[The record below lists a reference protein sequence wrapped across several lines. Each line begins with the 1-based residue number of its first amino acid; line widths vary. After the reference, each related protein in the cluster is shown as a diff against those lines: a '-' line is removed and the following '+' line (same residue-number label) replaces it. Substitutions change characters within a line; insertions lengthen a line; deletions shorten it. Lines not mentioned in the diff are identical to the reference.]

1 MPYIFLFKVSVNVCV
16 TITVV
21 QTSSQFFSFG
31 FMVLYSWVSC
41 FACLLICYHIWNV
54 CNRTIGLSLKFFQV
68 GLDQKH
74 GEVLSTY
81 QDIVKLWHH
90 QFLCHLQPI
99 AQCCVLFLGVLLL
112 IHGGNRTWVWIS
124 MCRDMIQY
132 WRRFLTQMLKR
143 LGQRHTCVLLVSIVL
158 MLVCA
163 HGIGICDNDSRRME
177 LSEVIHAAH
186 ASNGIG
192 GVRVSFHVAHLPL
205 FLENSGWVGFSC
217 P

>member
-1 MPYIFLFKVSVNVCV
+1 MPYIFLFKVSVNICDCYCCSNLFPV
-16 TITVV
+16 
-21 QTSSQFFSFG
+21 FSYLL
-31 FMVLYSWVSC
+31 MVLYSWVSC
-41 FACLLICYHIWNV
+41 FACLLICYHIWNL
-54 CNRTIGLSLKFFQV
+54 CNKTIGLSLKFFQV

-99 AQCCVLFLGVLLL
+99 AQLCVLFLGVLLL
-112 IHGGNRTWVWIS
+112 IYGGNRTWVWIS
-124 MCRDMIQY
+124 MCRDMIRY

-177 LSEVIHAAH
+177 LSEVIHAAY
-186 ASNGIG
+186 AS
-192 GVRVSFHVAHLPL
+192 
-205 FLENSGWVGFSC
+205 
-217 P
+217 

>member
-1 MPYIFLFKVSVNVCV
+1 MPYIFLFKVSVNVCDYYCCSNLFPV
-16 TITVV
+16 
-21 QTSSQFFSFG
+21 FSFLVYGSLQLG
-31 FMVLYSWVSC
+31 FLL
-41 FACLLICYHIWNV
+41 CLFVICSHIWNL
-54 CNRTIGLSLKFFQV
+54 CNKTIGLSLKFFQV

-112 IHGGNRTWVWIS
+112 IYGGNRTWVWIS

-143 LGQRHTCVLLVSIVL
+143 LGQRHTCALLVSVVL

-177 LSEVIHAAH
+177 LSEVIHAAY
-186 ASNGIG
+186 AS
-192 GVRVSFHVAHLPL
+192 
-205 FLENSGWVGFSC
+205 
-217 P
+217 